1 MYLLTNSSSEMLV
14 SGMTTPSSKRA
25 VEDTSMERCYTTK
38 KTCLKPIKLEKLD
51 GNKETELGKEEDEKN
66 NGGK

>member
-14 SGMTTPSSKRA
+14 SGMTTPSSKIA
-25 VEDTSMERCYTTK
+25 VEDTSVERCSITK
-38 KTCLKPIKLEKLD
+38 KTCLKPIKLEKFD
-51 GNKETELGKEEDEKN
+51 GNNETELGKEEDKKN